1 MSWWISPSPGR
12 GRLGSMRSRGENSSV
27 GRLTLPS
34 RTVGLMLRS
43 SSASICNRSNLSTRT
58 LPGCF
63 LKQGLPSPSTSS
75 LGRRAVTSWRFFLC
89 ASLIFRYNSAT
100 MKLPRR
106 WWLWAISL
114 FVIGVIGYA
123 VLKPEV
129 PVAYVTEVVEREDLV
144 QTVDANGEVVSLDEV
159 DLSFDL
165 SGTVASIFVRVG
177 DAVGIGDLL
186 AILETNELSADVQ
199 SAYQAVQ
206 IAQGNL
212 DAQRAGS
219 SEETIAIS
227 QASLSSAEV
236 AYENAFALRD
246 YVETVYDADVRV
258 QATALTTASD
268 NLSQTLVENDYVI
281 SDAYDDLLG
290 SVWAGV
296 IEARSAYAKGD
307 EILGVYNSTLN
318 DDYQNLLSAGNASA
332 IESAKTLLI
341 SLHTVLPSAEDAV
354 ISAQSGSSSAIALAA
369 EEVDTALADSAMM
382 LLYIRSAVSAMPAT
396 GDLSVSEATALAT
409 SIDTA
414 RSAVQA
420 DQIAL
425 TTALQSVQDALTT
438 SSENLEDAQNAL
450 SQAQA
455 SYDATVATRNY
466 QIIMADQAISSA
478 ESVRT
483 LREAELA
490 QAQAIPRT
498 VDLASYEADVARAQ
512 ASYASA
518 QARLAK
524 AEIHSPIIGDITDI
538 TIEPG
543 EQVMASNAIITVQTT
558 QEQFEII
565 ADVSESDIA
574 KLEVGDVALL
584 TFDAFGS
591 SRALNGTVRK
601 IDPAEKLIEG
611 VVYYE
616 VMVSLDVVDQELALR
631 PGLSA
636 DLIFT
641 TNFVEQALTVS
652 QRALFE
658 REDVMYVRVLRDG
671 EPEERAVTTGLRGD
685 LGRIEILSGLEVGE
699 EVIIRELTQ

>member
-1 MSWWISPSPGR
+1 
-12 GRLGSMRSRGENSSV
+12 
-27 GRLTLPS
+27 
-34 RTVGLMLRS
+34 
-43 SSASICNRSNLSTRT
+43 
-58 LPGCF
+58 
-63 LKQGLPSPSTSS
+63 
-75 LGRRAVTSWRFFLC
+75 
-89 ASLIFRYNSAT
+89 

-129 PVAYVTEVVEREDLV
+129 PVAYVTEVVAREDLV
-144 QTVDANGEVVSLDEV
+144 QTVDANGEVVSLDKV

-268 NLSQTLVENDYVI
+268 NLSQTLVENEYLI
-281 SDAYDDLLG
+281 ADAYDNLLG

-354 ISAQSGSSSAIALAA
+354 VSAQSGSSSAIALAA

-478 ESVRT
+478 ESVRS

-543 EQVMASNAIITVQTT
+543 EQVMASNAVITVQTT
-558 QEQFEII
+558 QEQFEIV

-641 TNFVEQALTVS
+641 TNFIEQALTVS

-685 LGRIEILSGLEVGE
+685 LGRIEIVSGLEDGE
-699 EVIIRELTQ
+699 EVIIRELTP

>member
-1 MSWWISPSPGR
+1 
-12 GRLGSMRSRGENSSV
+12 
-27 GRLTLPS
+27 
-34 RTVGLMLRS
+34 
-43 SSASICNRSNLSTRT
+43 
-58 LPGCF
+58 
-63 LKQGLPSPSTSS
+63 
-75 LGRRAVTSWRFFLC
+75 
-89 ASLIFRYNSAT
+89 

-106 WWLWAISL
+106 WWLWAI
-114 FVIGVIGYA
+114 FVFIIGVIGYT
-123 VLKPEV
+123 VLKPDV

-144 QTVDANGEVVSLDEV
+144 QTVDANGEVVSLDKV

-186 AILETNELSADVQ
+186 AILETSELSADVQ
-199 SAYQAVQ
+199 SAYQSVQ

-227 QASLSSAEV
+227 RASLSSAEV
-236 AYENAFALRD
+236 AYENAFALRA

-268 NLSQTLVENDYVI
+268 NLSQTLVENDYLI
-281 SDAYDDLLG
+281 SDAYDNLLG
-290 SVWAGV
+290 SVWAGM

-318 DDYQNLLSAGNASA
+318 DDYQNILSAGNASA
-332 IESAKTLLI
+332 VESAKTLLI
-341 SLHTVLPSAEDAV
+341 TLHAVLPSAENAV
-354 ISAQSGSSSAIALAA
+354 VSAQSGSSSEITMAA

-396 GDLSVSEATALAT
+396 GDLSVSEAMALAT

-420 DQIAL
+420 DQTAL
-425 TTALQSVQDALTT
+425 TSALQSVQNALTT

-466 QIIMADQAISSA
+466 QIIMADHAISSA

-490 QAQAIPRT
+490 HARAIPRT

-524 AEIHSPIIGDITDI
+524 TEIHSPIIGDITDI

-543 EQVMASNAIITVQTT
+543 EQVMASNAVITVQTT
-558 QEQFEII
+558 QEQFEIV
-565 ADVSESDIA
+565 ADVSESDIT
-574 KLEVGDVALL
+574 KLEIGDLAFL

-591 SRALNGTVRK
+591 SRALSGVVRK

-616 VMVSLDVVDQELALR
+616 VMVTLNVEDQEITLR

-641 TNFVEQALTVS
+641 TNFVEQTLTVS

-658 REDVMYVRVLRDG
+658 RDDVMYVRVLRDG

-685 LGRIEILSGLEVGE
+685 LGRIEIVSGLEDGE
-699 EVIIRELTQ
+699 EVVIRELTQ